1 MEAPVRTGRLRDSIG
16 FEIEGTGV
24 AVGSDCAYAPQVE
37 LGARAFLRPALE
49 GHGEEYREVIEE
61 ALRGE

>member
-1 MEAPVRTGRLRDSIG
+1 M
-16 FEIEGTGV
+16 